1 MEKKKFHIL
10 PVVLVTLL
18 LLSISAVAV
27 WAAINSMSTKEVKN
41 TFEPAVTSVQVLEE
55 FDGIIKSNV
64 CVKNTGSTG
73 EPIVDGR
80 YTTPRGPAV
89 YVRVR
94 LLPYWYDAVRNQ
106 IVGITSWT
114 PSFTAGEDWSK
125 IGDYYYY
132 AKPIEAGEITSD
144 LIDSI
149 TLETDTDGNRQVLEV
164 IAESIQSNP
173 KEAVTEAWGVSVDSN
188 GSITGAAQ

>member
-27 WAAINSMSTKEVKN
+27 WAAINSMTTDEVVEN
-41 TFEPAVTSVQVLEE
+41 TFEPAVTSVEVVET
-55 FDGIIKSNV
+55 FDGITKSNV
-64 CVKNTGSTG
+64 YVTNTGSTTA
-73 EPIVDGR
+73 PI
-80 YTTPRGPAV
+80 GPAV

-94 LLPYWYDAVRNQ
+94 LLPYWYDAGRNQ
-106 IVGITSWT
+106 IVGIASWT
-114 PSFTAGEDWSK
+114 PNFSKGTDWETYWLE

-132 AKPIEAGEITSD
+132 KTPIVAGASTSN

-149 TLETDTDGNRQVLEV
+149 TLTTDDDGNRQVLEV

-173 KEAVTEAWGVSVDSN
+173 SSAVTDAWGVSVNSS
-188 GSITGAAQ
+188 GEIIEQ

>member
-10 PVVLVTLL
+10 PVVLITLL

-27 WAAINSMSTKEVKN
+27 WAAINSMSTEEVKN

-55 FDGIIKSNV
+55 FDGIIKSDV
-64 CVKNTGSTG
+64 RVKNTGSTTA
-73 EPIVDGR
+73 PI
-80 YTTPRGPAV
+80 GPAV

-94 LLPYWYDAVRNQ
+94 LLPYWYDAGRNQ
-106 IVGITSWT
+106 IVGIASWT
-114 PSFTAGEDWSK
+114 PSFTLGADWK
-125 IGDYYYY
+125 LIGDYYYY
-132 AKPIEAGEITSD
+132 TKSIVAGASTSN

-149 TLETDTDGNRQVLEV
+149 TLGKDAEGNRQVLEV

-173 KEAVTEAWGVSVDSN
+173 SSAVTEAWKVTVNSS

>member
-10 PVVLVTLL
+10 PVVLITLL

-27 WAAINSMSTKEVKN
+27 WAAINSLTTAEVKN
-41 TFEPAVTSVQVLEE
+41 TFEPAVTSVEVVET

-64 CVKNTGSTG
+64 RVKNTGSTG
-73 EPIVDGR
+73 EPIVDGH

-106 IVGITSWT
+106 IVGIASWT
-114 PSFTAGEDWSK
+114 PDFSKGTDWLK

-132 AKPIEAGEITSD
+132 AKPIEAGDSTSD

-149 TLETDTDGNRQVLEV
+149 TLTTDTDGNRQVLEV

-173 KEAVTEAWGVSVDSN
+173 SSAVTEAWGVSVNSS
-188 GSITGAAQ
+188 GSITGAA

>member
-41 TFEPAVTSVQVLEE
+41 TFEPAVTSVQVLED
-55 FDGIIKSNV
+55 FDGITKSNV
-64 CVKNTGSTG
+64 YVTNTGSTTA
-73 EPIVDGR
+73 PI
-80 YTTPRGPAV
+80 GPAV

-94 LLPYWYDAVRNQ
+94 LLPYWYDAGRNQ
-106 IVGITSWT
+106 IVGIASWT
-114 PSFTAGEDWSK
+114 PNFSKGTDWGTYWSK

-132 AKPIEAGEITSD
+132 KTPIVAGESTSN

-149 TLETDTDGNRQVLEV
+149 TLTTDTDGNRQVLEV

-173 KEAVTEAWGVSVDSN
+173 KEAVIEAWGVSVNSS

>member
-1 MEKKKFHIL
+1 MEKKKFHII
-10 PVVLVTLL
+10 PVVLITLL

-27 WAAINSMSTKEVKN
+27 WAAINSMTTAKVEN
-41 TFEPAVTSVQVLEE
+41 TFEPAVTSVEVVEN
-55 FDGIIKSNV
+55 FDGITKSNV
-64 CVKNTGSTG
+64 RIKNTGSTTA
-73 EPIVDGR
+73 PI
-80 YTTPRGPAV
+80 GPAV

-114 PSFTAGEDWSK
+114 PSFTAGTDWLK

-132 AKPIEAGEITSD
+132 TKPIVAGASTSN

-149 TLETDTDGNRQVLEV
+149 TLETDNEDNRQVLEV

-173 KEAVTEAWGVSVDSN
+173 SSAVTEAWGVSVNSS

>member
-41 TFEPAVTSVQVLEE
+41 TFEPAVTSVQVLED

-64 CVKNTGSTG
+64 RVKNTGSTG
-73 EPIVDGR
+73 EPIVDGH

-94 LLPYWYDAVRNQ
+94 LLPYWYDAGR
-106 IVGITSWT
+106 TKLW
-114 PSFTAGEDWSK
+114 
-125 IGDYYYY
+125 
-132 AKPIEAGEITSD
+132 
-144 LIDSI
+144 
-149 TLETDTDGNRQVLEV
+149 
-164 IAESIQSNP
+164 
-173 KEAVTEAWGVSVDSN
+173 VSPPGLRVSP
-188 GSITGAAQ
+188 